1 MRIIAGKFRSRI
13 IKTPK
18 SDKTRPTTDKT
29 RESLFNIIGPY
40 FDGGNFLDLFAG
52 SGAVALEAISRGF
65 QQAICIDKNYEAI
78 KVIKT
83 NINDLKVQDDVKV
96 FKGDYRK
103 VLSMLNG
110 SIQFNC
116 VYIDP
121 PYRFQDMQIIM
132 ESMIKND
139 LLSPNALL
147 IVETTK
153 ENMLEDRYDD
163 IIKTKEY
170 VYGISKLVFYQ
181 KEENQ

>member
-1 MRIIAGKFRSRI
+1 MRIIAGKYRSRI

-18 SDKTRPTTDKT
+18 GDNTRPTTDKT

-40 FDGGNFLDLFAG
+40 FDGGNFLDVFAG

-65 QQAICIDKNYEAI
+65 NQAVCIDKDYEAI
-78 KVIKT
+78 KVIKA
-83 NINDLKVQDDVKV
+83 NIEDLKAQDEVKV
-96 FKGDYRK
+96 YKGDYRK
-103 VLSMLNG
+103 VLSLLKDTYR
-110 SIQFNC
+110 FDH

-121 PYRFQDMQIIM
+121 PYRFKDTKAIM
-132 ESMIKND
+132 ESLSKND
-139 LLSPNALL
+139 LLSDNALL

-163 IIKTKEY
+163 IIKTKEH

>member
-18 SDKTRPTTDKT
+18 SDNTRPTSDKT

-40 FDGGNFLDLFAG
+40 FDGGNFLDMFAG

-65 QQAICIDKNYEAI
+65 KQAVCIDKDYEAI
-78 KVIKT
+78 KVIKA
-83 NINDLKVQDDVKV
+83 NINDLKVQDEVKV
-96 FKGDYRK
+96 YKGDYRK
-103 VLSMLNG
+103 VLSLLKG
-110 SIQFNC
+110 SIQFDC
-116 VYIDP
+116 IYIDP

-132 ESMIKND
+132 QSMINND
-139 LLSPNALL
+139 LLSTKALL

-163 IIKTKEY
+163 IIKIKEHR
-170 VYGISKLVFYQ
+170 YGIAKLVFYQ
-181 KEENQ
+181 KEVRQ